1 MVKDRIVL
9 LDSLRGLAVL
19 GILLCNIPISAEPHE
34 VATSLTLWPLGMA
47 PASVAVWW
55 ITQVFFQQKFYS
67 MFAML
72 FGASILLVGGEGG
85 AGPEA
90 GERRRILVLR
100 LVSLLAIGLFHGLVI
115 WQGDVLNT
123 YAVVGL
129 LAMWARSWPAKRL
142 LQAGIGL
149 HLALSA
155 WGAWN
160 MLKHA
165 AEGGG
170 DPPPAAM
177 AKFLA
182 QVHADSAQYA
192 GSFAQSFVQNARDY
206 WDYVSGSFTQWPPT
220 WPLLVLSLML
230 IGMGLYKLGVLT
242 GKASTGLYR
251 GLIGAGLGALV
262 IVGMAETLYMVLPTH
277 PWPPRAMAR
286 WLQSATA
293 PVVSLGYVGLMV
305 LAARAKVWK
314 AIPAVLAPVGQMAF
328 TNYLT
333 QSILMTVLLY
343 GGRGPG
349 LYGKVDRP
357 FLAGAVAV
365 IWLLQ
370 ILWSRWW
377 MARFTMGPLE
387 WLWRLAYRGP
397 MPLRRERSAAPVP
410 A

>member
-47 PASVAVWW
+47 PDSVAVWW
-55 ITQVFFQQKFYS
+55 VTQVFFQQKFYS

-90 GERRRILVLR
+90 GERRRLLVLR

-155 WGAWN
+155 WSAWN

-182 QVHADSAQYA
+182 EVHADSAQYA
-192 GSFAQSFVQNARDY
+192 GSFTQSFVQNARDY
-206 WDYVSGSFTQWPPT
+206 WEFVSSSLTQWPPT

-262 IVGMAETLYMVLPTH
+262 IVGMAETLYMVLTTH

-305 LAARAKVWK
+305 LATRARIWK

-333 QSILMTVLLY
+333 QSILMTILLY

-357 FLAGAVAV
+357 FLAGAVAM

-397 MPLRRERSAAPVP
+397 MPLRRERPTAPVP

>member
-19 GILLCNIPISAEPHE
+19 GILLCNIPISAEPHA

-47 PASVAVWW
+47 PSSVAVWLV
-55 ITQVFFQQKFYS
+55 TQVFFQQKFYS
-67 MFAML
+67 LFAML

-85 AGPEA
+85 DAADA
-90 GERRRILVLR
+90 GERRRILILR
-100 LVSLLAIGLFHGLVI
+100 LVSLLAIGLFHGFVI

-149 HLALSA
+149 HLGLSTWSA
-155 WGAWN
+155 WN
-160 MLKHA
+160 LLLHA
-165 AEGGG
+165 AKGGG
-170 DPPPAAM
+170 DPPAAAM

-182 QVHADSAQYA
+182 GIQADSAQYA
-192 GSFAQSFVQNARDY
+192 GTFAQSFTQNAKDY
-206 WDYVSGSFTQWPPT
+206 WEFVFDAFTHWPQT

-242 GKASTGLYR
+242 GRVSTGVYR
-251 GLIGAGLGALV
+251 GLIGAGLGALA
-262 IVGMAETLYMVLPTH
+262 IVGLAEVLYTVLPTH
-277 PWPPRAMAR
+277 PWAPRAMAR

-305 LAARAKVWK
+305 LATRSRIWK

-333 QSILMTVLLY
+333 QSILMTILLY

-349 LYGKVDRP
+349 LYGKLDRP
-357 FLAGAVAV
+357 FLAAAVAV

-397 MPLRRERSAAPVP
+397 MPLRRERLTAPVP

>member
-47 PASVAVWW
+47 PASVTVWW
-55 ITQVFFQQKFYS
+55 VTQVFFQQKFYS

-123 YAVVGL
+123 YAIVGL

-155 WGAWN
+155 WSAWN
-160 MLKHA
+160 LLKHA

-182 QVHADSAQYA
+182 QVHADGAQYA
-192 GSFAQSFVQNARDY
+192 GGFTQSFVQNASDY
-206 WDYVSGSFTQWPPT
+206 WEFVSSSFTQWPPT

-277 PWPPRAMAR
+277 PWAPRAMAR

-305 LAARAKVWK
+305 LAARARAWK

-397 MPLRRERSAAPVP
+397 MPLRRERPTAPVP

>member
-1 MVKDRIVL
+1 
-9 LDSLRGLAVL
+9 
-19 GILLCNIPISAEPHE
+19 
-34 VATSLTLWPLGMA
+34 
-47 PASVAVWW
+47 
-55 ITQVFFQQKFYS
+55 
-67 MFAML
+67 
-72 FGASILLVGGEGG
+72 
-85 AGPEA
+85 
-90 GERRRILVLR
+90 
-100 LVSLLAIGLFHGLVI
+100 
-115 WQGDVLNT
+115 
-123 YAVVGL
+123 
-129 LAMWARSWPAKRL
+129 
-142 LQAGIGL
+142 
-149 HLALSA
+149 
-155 WGAWN
+155 
-160 MLKHA
+160 
-165 AEGGG
+165 
-170 DPPPAAM
+170 
-177 AKFLA
+177 
-182 QVHADSAQYA
+182 
-192 GSFAQSFVQNARDY
+192 
-206 WDYVSGSFTQWPPT
+206 
-220 WPLLVLSLML
+220 ML

-277 PWPPRAMAR
+277 PWAPRAMAR

-305 LAARAKVWK
+305 LATRARVWK

-328 TNYLT
+328 TNYLS
-333 QSILMTVLLY
+333 QSILMTILLY

-397 MPLRRERSAAPVP
+397 MPLRRERPTAPVP

>member
-19 GILLCNIPISAEPHE
+19 GILLCNIPIAAAAHA
-34 VATSLTLWPLGMA
+34 VAMSLTLWPLGMA
-47 PASVAVWW
+47 PASVAVWLG
-55 ITQVFFQQKFYS
+55 TQVFFQQKFYS
-67 MFAML
+67 LFAML

-85 AGPEA
+85 EKD
-90 GERRRILVLR
+90 RQRILILR
-100 LVSLLAIGLFHGLVI
+100 LVSLLAIGLFHGFVI
-115 WQGDVLNT
+115 WQGDVLHT
-123 YAVVGL
+123 YAIVGL
-129 LAMWARSWPAKRL
+129 LVMWARSWPAKRL

-149 HLALSA
+149 HLALSG
-155 WGAWN
+155 WGAWG
-160 MLKHA
+160 LLQQA
-165 AEGGG
+165 AKGGG

-182 QVHADSAQYA
+182 GVQADSVQYA
-192 GSFAQSFVQNARDY
+192 GSFTQSFNQNAKDY
-206 WDYVSGSFTQWPPT
+206 WEFVFNTFSHWPQI

-242 GKASTGLYR
+242 GRASTGVYQ
-251 GLIGAGLGALV
+251 GLAGAGLGLLA
-262 IVGMAETLYMVLPTH
+262 IVGLAETVYAVTPGHGGLIRGL
-277 PWPPRAMAR
+277 AR

-293 PVVSLGYVGLMV
+293 PAVTLGYVGLMV
-305 LAARAKVWK
+305 LATRARIWR

-333 QSILMTVLLY
+333 QSIIMTVIFY

-349 LYGKVDRP
+349 LFGKVDRP
-357 FLAGAVAV
+357 GLALIVLA
-365 IWLLQ
+365 IWIAQ

-377 MARFTMGPLE
+377 MTRFTMGPLE

-397 MPLRRERSAAPVP
+397 MPLRRAPATVAVAEGGAA
-410 A
+410 

>member
-19 GILLCNIPISAEPHE
+19 GILLCNIPLAAVPEAIG
-34 VATSLTLWPLGMA
+34 TSLTLWPHGMA

-55 ITQVFFQQKFYS
+55 VTQLFFQQKFYS
-67 MFAML
+67 LFAML

-85 AGPEA
+85 VTPDAR
-90 GERRRILVLR
+90 ERRSILILR
-100 LVSLLAIGLFHGLVI
+100 LVSLLAIGLFHGFVI

-123 YAVVGL
+123 YAIVGL

-149 HLALSA
+149 HLSLSA
-155 WGAWN
+155 WGAWK
-160 MLKHA
+160 LLTHA
-165 AEGGG
+165 AKGGG
-170 DPPPAAM
+170 DPPAAAM
-177 AKFLA
+177 AKYLA
-182 QVHADSAQYA
+182 EARADGAQYA
-192 GSFAQSFVQNARDY
+192 GSFTQSLVENAKGYGEFVLN
-206 WDYVSGSFTQWPPT
+206 SFTHWPPT

-242 GKASTGLYR
+242 GKASTGVYQ
-251 GLIGAGLGALV
+251 GLIGAGLGALALT
-262 IVGMAETLYMVLPTH
+262 GLAETVYVIQPDHGWTIRTL
-277 PWPPRAMAR
+277 AR

-305 LAARAKVWK
+305 LATRARVWK

-333 QSILMTVLLY
+333 QSILMTAMLY

-357 FLAGAVAV
+357 ALALMVLG
-365 IWLLQ
+365 IWTLQ

-397 MPLRRERSAAPVP
+397 MPLRREPEKVAVTA
-410 A
+410 

>member
-1 MVKDRIVL
+1 MVKERIGL

-19 GILLCNIPISAEPHE
+19 GILLCNIPISAEPHS

-47 PASVAVWW
+47 PSSVAVWW
-55 ITQVFFQQKFYS
+55 VTQVFFQQKFYS

-72 FGASILLVGGEGG
+72 FGASILLVGGDG
-85 AGPEA
+85 AAADA
-90 GERRRILVLR
+90 GERQRILILR

-129 LAMWARSWPAKRL
+129 LVLWVRKWPAKRL
-142 LQAGIGL
+142 LQAGIAL

-155 WGAWN
+155 YGAWK
-160 MLKHA
+160 LLDHA
-165 AEGGG
+165 AQGGG
-170 DPPPAAM
+170 DSSPAEM

-182 QVHADSAQYA
+182 GVHADSVQYA
-192 GSFAQSFVQNARDY
+192 GTFQQSFAQNAKDFWDFVFHA
-206 WDYVSGSFTQWPPT
+206 FTEWPQT

-230 IGMGLYKLGVLT
+230 IGMGLHKLGVLA
-242 GKASTGLYR
+242 GKASTGVYQ
-251 GLIGAGLGALV
+251 GLIGAGLGALA
-262 IVGMAETLYMVLPTH
+262 IVALAETAYMVTPTH
-277 PWPPRAMAR
+277 PWLPRALAR

-305 LAARAKVWK
+305 MATRSRIWK
-314 AIPAVLAPVGQMAF
+314 AVPAVLAPVGQMAF

-357 FLAGAVAV
+357 FLAAAVV
-365 IWLLQ
+365 TIWLVQ
-370 ILWSRWW
+370 ILWSHWW

-397 MPLRRERSAAPVP
+397 MPLRRAPEAATV
-410 A
+410 AA

>member
-1 MVKDRIVL
+1 MVKERIVL

-19 GILLCNIPISAEPHE
+19 GILLCNIPISAEPHS

-55 ITQVFFQQKFYS
+55 VTQVFFQQKFYS

-72 FGASILLVGGEGG
+72 FGASILMVGGEGG
-85 AGPEA
+85 D
-90 GERRRILVLR
+90 GERRRILILR

-129 LAMWARSWPAKRL
+129 LALWARGWPAKRL
-142 LQAGIGL
+142 LQAGIAA
-149 HLALSA
+149 HLALSGWA
-155 WGAWN
+155 GWN
-160 MLKHA
+160 MLQHA
-165 AEGGG
+165 AQGGA
-170 DPPPAAM
+170 DPSPASM

-182 QVHADSAQYA
+182 GVHADSAQYA
-192 GSFAQSFVQNARDY
+192 GTFQQSFVQNAKDY
-206 WDYVSGSFTQWPPT
+206 WDFVFDAFTQWPQT
-220 WPLLVLSLML
+220 WPFLVLSLML
-230 IGMGLYKLGVLT
+230 IGMGLYKLGVLS
-242 GKASTGLYR
+242 GKASGGVYKA
-251 GLIGAGLGALV
+251 LIGAGLGALV
-262 IVGMAETLYMVLPTH
+262 LVGMAETFYMVLPSH
-277 PWPPRAMAR
+277 PWPARAFAR

-305 LAARAKVWK
+305 MATRSRVWK

-333 QSILMTVLLY
+333 QSILMTALLY

-357 FLAGAVAV
+357 FLAGAVAT
-365 IWLLQ
+365 IWLVQ

-397 MPLRRERSAAPVP
+397 MPLRRGAEPAPVTV
-410 A
+410 

>member
-19 GILLCNIPISAEPHE
+19 GILLCNIPISAEPHA
-34 VATSLTLWPLGMA
+34 VATSLTLWPPGMA

-55 ITQVFFQQKFYS
+55 VTQVFFQQKFYS

-85 AGPEA
+85 DGADSRD
-90 GERRRILVLR
+90 RRRILVLR

-123 YAVVGL
+123 YAIVGL
-129 LAMWARSWPAKRL
+129 LAMWVRSWPAKRL
-142 LQAGIGL
+142 LQAGIVL

-155 WGAWN
+155 WGGWN
-160 MLKHA
+160 LLKHA

-182 QVHADSAQYA
+182 QVHADGAQYA
-192 GSFAQSFVQNARDY
+192 GNFTQSFVQNAKDY
-206 WDYVSGSFTQWPPT
+206 WDYVFNAFSQWPQT

-230 IGMGLYKLGVLT
+230 IGMGLYKLGVLS
-242 GKASTGLYR
+242 GKASAGVYQGLVA
-251 GLIGAGLGALV
+251 AGLGALA
-262 IVGMAETLYMVLPTH
+262 IVSMAETTYMLLPSH
-277 PWPPRAMAR
+277 PWPSRALAR

-293 PVVSLGYVGLMV
+293 PVVSLAYVGLMV
-305 LAARAKVWK
+305 MATRARLWK

-333 QSILMTVLLY
+333 QSVLMTVLLY

-357 FLAGAVAV
+357 FLAAAVVV

-397 MPLRRERSAAPVP
+397 MPLRRERRMAPV
-410 A
+410 AA

>member
-19 GILLCNIPISAEPHE
+19 GILLCNIPLAAIPES
-34 VATSLTLWPLGMA
+34 VAVSLTLWPLGMA

-55 ITQVFFQQKFYS
+55 GTQVFFQQKFYS

-85 AGPEA
+85 AAPDA
-90 GERRRILVLR
+90 RERRRILILR
-100 LVSLLAIGLFHGLVI
+100 LVSLLAIGLLHGFLI
-115 WQGDVLNT
+115 WQGDVLHT
-123 YAVVGL
+123 YAIVGL
-129 LAMWARSWPAKRL
+129 VAMWVRSWPAKRL

-149 HLALSA
+149 HLALSG
-155 WGAWN
+155 WTGWM
-160 MLKHA
+160 MLGRMAK
-165 AEGGG
+165 GGG
-170 DPPPAAM
+170 DPPAAAM

-182 QVHADSAQYA
+182 ETRATSAQYS
-192 GSFAQSFVQNARDY
+192 GGFAQSLTQNAKDY
-206 WDYVSGSFTQWPPT
+206 GDFVVGSFSHWPPM

-242 GKASTGLYR
+242 GKASKGTYQGLV
-251 GLIGAGLGALV
+251 GAGLGALA
-262 IVGMAETLYMVLPTH
+262 IAGFAETAYTLLPSHDWTI
-277 PWPPRAMAR
+277 RAVAR

-293 PVVSLGYVGLMV
+293 PIASLGYVGLMV
-305 LAARAKVWK
+305 LATRARVWK
-314 AIPAVLAPVGQMAF
+314 AIPAILAPVGQMAF

-333 QSILMTVLLY
+333 QSILMTTLLY
-343 GGRGPG
+343 GGRGPS
-349 LYGKVDRP
+349 LYGKLDRP
-357 FLAGAVAV
+357 ALAGAVAV

-397 MPLRRERSAAPVP
+397 MPLRRDRAEAAV
-410 A
+410 AV

>member
-1 MVKDRIVL
+1 MAKDRIVL

-19 GILLCNIPISAEPHE
+19 GILLCNIPIAAVPHS
-34 VATSLTLWPLGMA
+34 VAVSLPLWPLGTA
-47 PASVAVWW
+47 PASVGVWLF
-55 ITQVFFQQKFYS
+55 TQIFFQQKFYS
-67 MFAML
+67 LFAML

-85 AGPEA
+85 D
-90 GERRRILVLR
+90 RDRTRIMILR
-100 LVSLLAIGLFHGLVI
+100 LVSLLAIGLVHGLLI

-123 YAVVGL
+123 YAVIGL

-149 HLALSA
+149 HLGLSA
-155 WGAWN
+155 WSAWH
-160 MLKHA
+160 MLAHA
-165 AEGGG
+165 AKGGG
-170 DPPPAAM
+170 DPPAAAV

-182 QVHADSAQYA
+182 EVRADSAQY
-192 GSFAQSFVQNARDY
+192 
-206 WDYVSGSFTQWPPT
+206 SGSFTQSLVQNAKDFWEFTFQAFSHWPQT

-230 IGMGLYKLGVLT
+230 VGMGLYKLGVLS
-242 GKASTGLYR
+242 GKASDGVYR
-251 GLIGAGLGALV
+251 GLVAAGLGALV
-262 IVGMAETLYMVLPTH
+262 IVGLAETLYAILPTH
-277 PWPPRAMAR
+277 PWAPRALAR

-305 LAARAKVWK
+305 LATRARIWK
-314 AIPAVLAPVGQMAF
+314 AVPAVLAPVGQMAF

-333 QSILMTVLLY
+333 QSVLMTALLY

-349 LYGKVDRP
+349 LYGKLDRP
-357 FLAGAVAV
+357 ALAAAVAV

-370 ILWSRWW
+370 ILWSHWW

-397 MPLRRERSAAPVP
+397 MPLRRDRVAAP
-410 A
+410 AAA

>member
-1 MVKDRIVL
+1 MGKDRIVL

-19 GILLCNIPISAEPHE
+19 GILLCNIPLAAVPEA

-55 ITQVFFQQKFYS
+55 GTQVFFQQKFYS

-85 AGPEA
+85 PTPDAR
-90 GERRRILVLR
+90 ERRRILILR
-100 LVSLLAIGLFHGLVI
+100 LVSMLAIGLFHGFVI
-115 WQGDVLNT
+115 WQGDVLHT
-123 YAVVGL
+123 YAIVGL
-129 LAMWARSWPAKRL
+129 VVMWARSWPAKRL
-142 LQAGIGL
+142 LQLGIGL
-149 HLALSA
+149 HLALSGWSA
-155 WGAWN
+155 WK
-160 MLKHA
+160 LLSRVA
-165 AEGGG
+165 AGGG
-170 DPPPAAM
+170 DLPAAAM
-177 AKFLA
+177 ARFLA
-182 QVHADSAQYA
+182 EIRAASAQYSGGFLQSLVQNAKDYADFIA
-192 GSFAQSFVQNARDY
+192 GSF
-206 WDYVSGSFTQWPPT
+206 THWPPM

-230 IGMGLYKLGVLT
+230 TGMGLYKLGVLT
-242 GKASTGLYR
+242 GKAPKGVYQGLV
-251 GLIGAGLGALV
+251 GAGLGALL
-262 IVGMAETLYMVLPTH
+262 IAGFAETAYTLLPSHDWTV
-277 PWPPRAMAR
+277 RALAR

-293 PVVSLGYVGLMV
+293 PVISLGYVGLMV
-305 LAARAKVWK
+305 LAARSRIWK

-343 GGRGPG
+343 GGRGPS

-370 ILWSRWW
+370 IVWSRWW

-397 MPLRRERSAAPVP
+397 MPLRRRPEPLALAA
-410 A
+410 

>member
-1 MVKDRIVL
+1 MVKERIGL

-19 GILLCNIPISAEPHE
+19 GILLCNIPIAAEPHS
-34 VATSLTLWPLGMA
+34 VASSLTLWPLGMA
-47 PASVAVWW
+47 PSSVAVWW
-55 ITQVFFQQKFYS
+55 VTQVFFQQKFYS

-72 FGASILLVGGEGG
+72 FGASILMVGGEGG
-85 AGPEA
+85 GVDA
-90 GERRRILVLR
+90 GERRRILILR

-115 WQGDVLNT
+115 WQGDVMNT

-129 LAMWARSWPAKRL
+129 LALWVRSWPAKRL
-142 LQAGIGL
+142 LKAGIAL

-155 WGAWN
+155 YGAWK
-160 MLKHA
+160 LLEHA
-165 AEGGG
+165 AQGGA
-170 DPPPAAM
+170 DPSPADM

-182 QVHADSAQYA
+182 GVHADSVQYA
-192 GSFAQSFVQNARDY
+192 GTFQQSFVQNAKDF
-206 WDYVSGSFTQWPPT
+206 WDFVFHAFTAWPQT

-242 GKASTGLYR
+242 GKASTGVYQ
-251 GLIGAGLGALV
+251 GLIGAGLGAFA
-262 IVGMAETLYMVLPTH
+262 IVAMAETAYMLLPSH
-277 PWPPRAMAR
+277 PWAPRALAR

-293 PVVSLGYVGLMV
+293 PVVSLAYVGLMV
-305 LAARAKVWK
+305 MATRSRTWK

-333 QSILMTVLLY
+333 QSVLMTALLY

-349 LYGKVDRP
+349 LYGKLDRP
-357 FLAGAVAV
+357 ALAAAVAA

-370 ILWSRWW
+370 ILLSHGW

-397 MPLRRERSAAPVP
+397 MPLRRVRETAPVT